1 MISKLAN
8 KEKTYITAEKNSS
21 QTFLKL
27 FPNKIPI
34 GLSTLIH
41 IYKILIISRK
51 FKFLTFQHLYQNH

>member
-34 GLSTLIH
+34 GLSTYIH
-41 IYKILIISRK
+41 IHKNLILSVIFGFS
-51 FKFLTFQHLYQNH
+51 TFQQVYQKH